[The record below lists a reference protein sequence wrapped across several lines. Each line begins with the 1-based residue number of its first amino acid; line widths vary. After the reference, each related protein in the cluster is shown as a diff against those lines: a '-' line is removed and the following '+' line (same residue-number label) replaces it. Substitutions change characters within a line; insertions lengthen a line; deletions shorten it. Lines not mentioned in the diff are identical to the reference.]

1 LEGVGAL
8 DKVSTLSAI
17 DTLHVLTS
25 ICTQCNIQSFGFVLH
40 QLTLSIKPNSTIYRE
55 EMVRRYPDVMV
66 GMGASRDLGQTG
78 PDDAGD
84 ALTKTTIKVHLQ
96 INTFVTSDSAGSSL
110 FN

>member
-1 LEGVGAL
+1 
-8 DKVSTLSAI
+8 
-17 DTLHVLTS
+17 
-25 ICTQCNIQSFGFVLH
+25 
-40 QLTLSIKPNSTIYRE
+40 
-55 EMVRRYPDVMV
+55 MVRRYPDVMV